1 MKFILEGI
9 DGSGKSTLAKKIK
22 ETFSFMNFDIVH
34 CTRETNNNME
44 FFCDM
49 IYNLNHNYSDNL
61 IIDRMHLGQAVYQT
75 EEERL
80 ANGWMTD
87 DEIIRL
93 ENMLSKRNEV
103 EPIIRIFVD
112 TPIDTCLYNCHHNG
126 EDGHYTKEYLED
138 LRNRYLNLLERLKN
152 VNAVNNWIIYK
163 NNFVSPEVVRNFDYS
178 SLPHIVLVDFDKT
191 LNLTDKPFPSIG
203 EPNTRLIKDLTEGR
217 WKDSKKILFT
227 SRTDDSLKE
236 AIDCCREWGIEFDAV
251 NDNIKEVKDAGLSPR
266 KIFGHLII
274 DDLALNPND
283 MYKD

>member
-1 MKFILEGI
+1 MIW
-9 DGSGKSTLAKKIK
+9 
-22 ETFSFMNFDIVH
+22 N
-34 CTRETNNNME
+34 

-87 DEIIRL
+87 DEIIRS
-93 ENMLSKRNEV
+93 ESMMSERSKM

-112 TPIDTCLYNCHHNG
+112 TPIDICLYNCHHNG
-126 EDGHYTKEYLED
+126 EDVHYTREYLED

-152 VNAVNNWIIYK
+152 VNVFNNWIIYK
-163 NNFVSPEVVRNFDYS
+163 NNFPSPEIARNFDYS

-191 LNLTDKPFPSIG
+191 LNLTDKPFPHIG
-203 EPNTRLIKDLTEGR
+203 KPNLKLIRDLTEGR
-217 WKDSKKILFT
+217 WKNSKKVLFT
-227 SRTDDSLKE
+227 SRTDDSLVE
-236 AIDCCREWGIEFDAV
+236 AIECCNNWGLEFDAI

-274 DDLALNPND
+274 DDIAVNPND
-283 MYKD
+283 LYKDE